1 MIIVVVEDNSI
12 LREREIKAIKKALK
26 DYDYKIIEY
35 SDFTKELK
43 KLIQTSDFKIYI
55 LDIEL
60 QDSSG
65 IDIANYIREVDDISE
80 IIMCSFHYE
89 LEYKVLKSKLKILDF
104 VSKYDNA
111 YENLTNL
118 ILEVLKKHSRRV
130 LKITD
135 KNNILFIVMKDILYI
150 FKEKNTR
157 KCIIKTFNNE
167 YLVNKNLEEIK
178 QILNENFIQV
188 SRSCI
193 VNQNNVEEYNF
204 KDSKIKFKNGD
215 EVFELS
221 KNYVEKI
228 GTK

>member
-1 MIIVVVEDNSI
+1 MIIVVVEDNRI
-12 LREREIKAIKKALK
+12 LRKREIEAIRKALK
-26 DYDYKIIEY
+26 DYDYKIVEY

-43 KLIQTSDFKIYI
+43 KLIQTPDFKIYV

-60 QDSSG
+60 LNSSG
-65 IDIANYIREVDDISE
+65 IDIANYIRDYDDMSE

-111 YENLTNL
+111 YVNLTNL
-118 ILEVLKKHSRRV
+118 ILEVFNKHSRKV

-135 KNNILFIVMKDILYI
+135 KGAILFIVMKDILYI
-150 FKEKNTR
+150 SKEKNTR
-157 KCIIKTFNNE
+157 KCVIKTFNNE

-178 QILNENFIQV
+178 QELNSDFIQV
-188 SRSCI
+188 SRNCI

-204 KDSKIKFKNGD
+204 KDSKIKFKND
-215 EVFELS
+215 EEIDVVLKSFI
-221 KNYVEKI
+221 EKI
-228 GTK
+228 KF

>member
-1 MIIVVVEDNSI
+1 MIIVVVEDNRI
-12 LREREIKAIKKALK
+12 LREREIEAIRKALK
-26 DYDYKIIEY
+26 DYDYKIVEY

-43 KLIQTSDFKIYI
+43 KLIQTPDFKIYV

-60 QDSSG
+60 QNSSG
-65 IDIANYIREVDDISE
+65 IDIANYIRDFDDTSE

-111 YENLTNL
+111 YVNLTNL
-118 ILEVLKKHSRRV
+118 ILEVFNKHSRKV

-135 KNNILFIVMKDILYI
+135 KNTILFIVMKDILYI
-150 FKEKNTR
+150 SKEKNTR
-157 KCIIKTFNNE
+157 KCVIKTFNNE

-178 QILNENFIQV
+178 KELNSGFIQV
-188 SRSCI
+188 SRNCI

-204 KDSKIKFKNGD
+204 KDSKIKFKNGEEID
-215 EVFELS
+215 VVLKSFI
-221 KNYVEKI
+221 EKI
-228 GTK
+228 KF

>member
-12 LREREIKAIKKALK
+12 LREREIEAIRKALK
-26 DYDYKIIEY
+26 DYDYKIVEY

-43 KLIQTSDFKIYI
+43 KLIQTPDFKIYV

-60 QDSSG
+60 QNSSG
-65 IDIANYIREVDDISE
+65 IDIANYIRDYDDTSE
-80 IIMCSFHYE
+80 IIMCSFHNE

-111 YENLTNL
+111 YINLTNL
-118 ILEVLKKHSRRV
+118 ILEVFNKNSRKV

-135 KNNILFIVMKDILYI
+135 KNTILFIVIKDILYI
-150 FKEKNTR
+150 SKEKNTR
-157 KCIIKTFNNE
+157 KCVIKTFNNE

-178 QILNENFIQV
+178 QELNSDFIQV
-188 SRSCI
+188 SRNCI

-204 KDSKIKFKNGD
+204 KDSKIKFKNGEEID
-215 EVFELS
+215 VVLKSFI
-221 KNYVEKI
+221 EKI
-228 GTK
+228 KF

>member
-1 MIIVVVEDNSI
+1 MIIVVVEDNRI
-12 LREREIKAIKKALK
+12 LRKREIEAIRKALK
-26 DYDYKIIEY
+26 DYDYKIVEY

-43 KLIQTSDFKIYI
+43 KLIQTPDFKIYV

-60 QDSSG
+60 LNSSG
-65 IDIANYIREVDDISE
+65 IDIANYIRDYDDMSE

-111 YENLTNL
+111 YVNLTNL
-118 ILEVLKKHSRRV
+118 ILEVFNKHSRKV

-135 KNNILFIVMKDILYI
+135 KGAILFIVIKDILYI
-150 FKEKNTR
+150 SKEKNTR
-157 KCIIKTFNNE
+157 KCVIKTFNNE

-178 QILNENFIQV
+178 QELNSDFIQA
-188 SRSCI
+188 SRNCI

-204 KDSKIKFKNGD
+204 KDSKIKFKNGKEID
-215 EVFELS
+215 VVLKSF
-221 KNYVEKI
+221 VEKI
-228 GTK
+228 KF

>member
-1 MIIVVVEDNSI
+1 MIIVVVEDNRI
-12 LREREIKAIKKALK
+12 LRKREIEAIRKALK
-26 DYDYKIIEY
+26 DYDYKIVEY

-43 KLIQTSDFKIYI
+43 KLIQTPDFKIYV

-60 QDSSG
+60 LNSSG
-65 IDIANYIREVDDISE
+65 IDIANYIRDYDDMSE

-111 YENLTNL
+111 YVNLTNL
-118 ILEVLKKHSRRV
+118 ILEVFNKHSRKV

-135 KNNILFIVMKDILYI
+135 KGAILFIVMKDILYI
-150 FKEKNTR
+150 SKEKNTR
-157 KCIIKTFNNE
+157 KCVIKTFNNE

-178 QILNENFIQV
+178 QELNSGFIQV
-188 SRSCI
+188 SRNCI

-204 KDSKIKFKNGD
+204 KDSKIKFKNGKEID
-215 EVFELS
+215 VVLKSF
-221 KNYVEKI
+221 VEKI
-228 GTK
+228 KF

>member
-12 LREREIKAIKKALK
+12 LRKREIEAIRKALK
-26 DYDYKIIEY
+26 DYDYKIVEY

-43 KLIQTSDFKIYI
+43 KLIQTPDFKIYV

-60 QDSSG
+60 LNSSG
-65 IDIANYIREVDDISE
+65 IDIANYIRDFDDTSE

-89 LEYKVLKSKLKILDF
+89 LEYKILKSKLKILDF

-111 YENLTNL
+111 YVNLTNL
-118 ILEVLKKHSRRV
+118 ILEVFNKHSRKV

-135 KNNILFIVMKDILYI
+135 KGAILFIVMKDILYI
-150 FKEKNTR
+150 SKEKNTR
-157 KCIIKTFNNE
+157 KCVIKTFNNE

-178 QILNENFIQV
+178 QELNSDFIQV
-188 SRSCI
+188 SRNCI

-204 KDSKIKFKNGD
+204 KDSKIKFKNGEEID
-215 EVFELS
+215 VVLKSFI
-221 KNYVEKI
+221 EKI
-228 GTK
+228 KF

>member
-1 MIIVVVEDNSI
+1 MIIVVVEDNRI
-12 LREREIKAIKKALK
+12 LRKREIEAIRKALK
-26 DYDYKIIEY
+26 DYDYKIVEY

-43 KLIQTSDFKIYI
+43 KLIQTPDFKIYV

-60 QDSSG
+60 LNSSG
-65 IDIANYIREVDDISE
+65 IDIANYIRDYDDMSE

-111 YENLTNL
+111 YVNLTNL
-118 ILEVLKKHSRRV
+118 ILEVFNKHSRKV

-135 KNNILFIVMKDILYI
+135 KGVILFIVMKDILYI
-150 FKEKNTR
+150 SKEKNTR
-157 KCIIKTFNNE
+157 KCVIKTFNNE

-178 QILNENFIQV
+178 QELNSDFIQV
-188 SRSCI
+188 SRNCI

-204 KDSKIKFKNGD
+204 KDSKIKFKNGEEID
-215 EVFELS
+215 AVLKSFI
-221 KNYVEKI
+221 EKI
-228 GTK
+228 KF

>member
-12 LREREIKAIKKALK
+12 LRKREIEAIRKALK
-26 DYDYKIIEY
+26 DYDYKIVEY

-43 KLIQTSDFKIYI
+43 KLIQTPDFKIYV

-60 QDSSG
+60 QNSSG
-65 IDIANYIREVDDISE
+65 IDIANYIRDFDDTSE

-111 YENLTNL
+111 YVNLTNL
-118 ILEVLKKHSRRV
+118 ILEVFNKHSRKV

-135 KNNILFIVMKDILYI
+135 KGVILFIVMKDILYI
-150 FKEKNTR
+150 SKEKNTR
-157 KCIIKTFNNE
+157 KCVIKTFNNE

-178 QILNENFIQV
+178 QELNSDFIQV
-188 SRSCI
+188 SRNCI

-204 KDSKIKFKNGD
+204 KDSKIKFKNGEEID
-215 EVFELS
+215 VVLKSFI
-221 KNYVEKI
+221 EKI
-228 GTK
+228 KF

>member
-1 MIIVVVEDNSI
+1 MIIVVVEDNRI
-12 LREREIKAIKKALK
+12 LREREIEAIRKALK
-26 DYDYKIIEY
+26 DYDYKIVEY

-43 KLIQTSDFKIYI
+43 KLIQTPDFKIYV

-60 QDSSG
+60 LNSSG
-65 IDIANYIREVDDISE
+65 IDIANYIRDYDDMSE

-111 YENLTNL
+111 YVNLTNL
-118 ILEVLKKHSRRV
+118 ILEVFNKHSRKV

-135 KNNILFIVMKDILYI
+135 KNTILFIVMKDILYI
-150 FKEKNTR
+150 SKEKNTR
-157 KCIIKTFNNE
+157 KCVIKTFNNE

-178 QILNENFIQV
+178 KELNSGFIQV
-188 SRSCI
+188 SRNCI

-204 KDSKIKFKNGD
+204 KDSKIKFKNGEEID
-215 EVFELS
+215 VVLKSFI
-221 KNYVEKI
+221 EKI
-228 GTK
+228 KF

>member
-1 MIIVVVEDNSI
+1 MIIVVVEDNRI
-12 LREREIKAIKKALK
+12 LREREIEAIRKALK
-26 DYDYKIIEY
+26 DYDYKIVEY

-43 KLIQTSDFKIYI
+43 KLIQTPDFKIYV

-60 QDSSG
+60 QNSSG
-65 IDIANYIREVDDISE
+65 IDIANYIRDFDDTSE

-111 YENLTNL
+111 YVNLTNL
-118 ILEVLKKHSRRV
+118 ILEVFNKHSRKV

-135 KNNILFIVMKDILYI
+135 KGVILFIVMKDILYI
-150 FKEKNTR
+150 SKEKNTR
-157 KCIIKTFNNE
+157 KCVIKTFNNE

-178 QILNENFIQV
+178 QELNSDFIQV
-188 SRSCI
+188 SRNCI

-204 KDSKIKFKNGD
+204 KDSKIKFKNGEEID
-215 EVFELS
+215 VVLKSFI
-221 KNYVEKI
+221 EKI
-228 GTK
+228 KF

>member
-1 MIIVVVEDNSI
+1 MIIVVVEDNRI
-12 LREREIKAIKKALK
+12 LRKREIEAIRKALK
-26 DYDYKIIEY
+26 DYDYKIVEY

-43 KLIQTSDFKIYI
+43 KLIQTPDFKIYV

-60 QDSSG
+60 LNSSG
-65 IDIANYIREVDDISE
+65 IDIANYIRDYDDMSE

-111 YENLTNL
+111 YVNLTNL
-118 ILEVLKKHSRRV
+118 ILEVFNKHSRKV

-135 KNNILFIVMKDILYI
+135 KNTILFIVMKDILYI
-150 FKEKNTR
+150 SKEKNTR
-157 KCIIKTFNNE
+157 KCVIKTFNNE

-178 QILNENFIQV
+178 KELNSGFIQV
-188 SRSCI
+188 SRNCI

-204 KDSKIKFKNGD
+204 KDSKIKFKNGEEID
-215 EVFELS
+215 VVLKSFI
-221 KNYVEKI
+221 EKI
-228 GTK
+228 KF

>member
-1 MIIVVVEDNSI
+1 MIIVVVEDNRI
-12 LREREIKAIKKALK
+12 LRKREIEAIRKALK
-26 DYDYKIIEY
+26 DYDYKIVEY

-43 KLIQTSDFKIYI
+43 KLIQTPDFKIYV

-60 QDSSG
+60 LNSSG
-65 IDIANYIREVDDISE
+65 IDIANYIRDYDDMSE

-111 YENLTNL
+111 YVNLTNL
-118 ILEVLKKHSRRV
+118 ILEVFNKHSRKV

-135 KNNILFIVMKDILYI
+135 KGAILFIVIKDILYI
-150 FKEKNTR
+150 SKEKNTR
-157 KCIIKTFNNE
+157 KCVIKTFNNE

-178 QILNENFIQV
+178 QELNSDFIQV
-188 SRSCI
+188 SRNCI

-204 KDSKIKFKNGD
+204 KDSKIKFKNGKEID
-215 EVFELS
+215 VVLKSF
-221 KNYVEKI
+221 VEKI
-228 GTK
+228 KF

>member
-12 LREREIKAIKKALK
+12 LREREIKAIRKALK
-26 DYDYKIIEY
+26 NYDYKIVEY

-43 KLIQTSDFKIYI
+43 KLIQTPDFKIYV

-60 QDSSG
+60 LNSSG
-65 IDIANYIREVDDISE
+65 IDIANYIRDFDDTSE

-111 YENLTNL
+111 YVNLTNL
-118 ILEVLKKHSRRV
+118 ILEVFNKHSRKV

-135 KNNILFIVMKDILYI
+135 KNTILFIVMKDILYI
-150 FKEKNTR
+150 SKEKNTR
-157 KCIIKTFNNE
+157 KCVIKTFNNE

-178 QILNENFIQV
+178 KELNSGFIQV
-188 SRSCI
+188 SRNCI

-204 KDSKIKFKNGD
+204 KDSKIKFKNGEEID
-215 EVFELS
+215 VVLKSFI
-221 KNYVEKI
+221 KKI
-228 GTK
+228 KF

>member
-12 LREREIKAIKKALK
+12 LRKREIEAIRKALK
-26 DYDYKIIEY
+26 DYDYKIVEY
-35 SDFTKELK
+35 SDFTKKLK
-43 KLIQTSDFKIYI
+43 KLIQTPDFKIYV

-60 QDSSG
+60 LNSSG
-65 IDIANYIREVDDISE
+65 IDIANYIRDYDDMSE

-111 YENLTNL
+111 YVNLTNL
-118 ILEVLKKHSRRV
+118 ILEVFNKHSRKV

-135 KNNILFIVMKDILYI
+135 KGAILFIVMKDILYI
-150 FKEKNTR
+150 SKEKNTR
-157 KCIIKTFNNE
+157 KCVIKTFNNE

-178 QILNENFIQV
+178 QELNSDFIQV
-188 SRSCI
+188 SRNCI

-204 KDSKIKFKNGD
+204 KDSKIKFKNGKEID
-215 EVFELS
+215 VVLKSF
-221 KNYVEKI
+221 VEKI
-228 GTK
+228 KF

>member
-1 MIIVVVEDNSI
+1 MIIVVVEDNRI
-12 LREREIKAIKKALK
+12 LRKREIEAIRKALK
-26 DYDYKIIEY
+26 DYDYKIVEY

-43 KLIQTSDFKIYI
+43 KLIQTPDFKIYV

-60 QDSSG
+60 LNSSG
-65 IDIANYIREVDDISE
+65 IDIANYIRDYDDMSE

-111 YENLTNL
+111 YVNLTNL
-118 ILEVLKKHSRRV
+118 ILEVFNKHSRKV

-135 KNNILFIVMKDILYI
+135 KNTILFIVMKDILYI
-150 FKEKNTR
+150 SKEKNTR
-157 KCIIKTFNNE
+157 KCVIKTFNNE

-178 QILNENFIQV
+178 KELNSDFIQV
-188 SRSCI
+188 SRNCI

-204 KDSKIKFKNGD
+204 KDSKIKFKNGEEID
-215 EVFELS
+215 VVLKSFI
-221 KNYVEKI
+221 EKI
-228 GTK
+228 KF

>member
-1 MIIVVVEDNSI
+1 MIIVVVEDNRI
-12 LREREIKAIKKALK
+12 LREREIKAIRKALK
-26 DYDYKIIEY
+26 DYNYKIVEY

-43 KLIQTSDFKIYI
+43 KLIQTPDFKIYV

-60 QDSSG
+60 LNSSG
-65 IDIANYIREVDDISE
+65 IDIANFIRDYDDMSE

-111 YENLTNL
+111 YVNLTNL
-118 ILEVLKKHSRRV
+118 ILEVFNKHSRKI

-135 KNNILFIVMKDILYI
+135 KGVILFIVMKDILYI
-150 FKEKNTR
+150 SKEKNTR
-157 KCIIKTFNNE
+157 KCVIKTFNNE

-178 QILNENFIQV
+178 QELNSDFIQV
-188 SRSCI
+188 SRNCI

-204 KDSKIKFKNGD
+204 KDSKIKFKNGEEID
-215 EVFELS
+215 VVLKSFI
-221 KNYVEKI
+221 EKI
-228 GTK
+228 KF

>member
-1 MIIVVVEDNSI
+1 MIIIVVEDNRI
-12 LREREIKAIKKALK
+12 LRKREIEAIRKALK
-26 DYDYKIIEY
+26 DYDYKIVEY

-43 KLIQTSDFKIYI
+43 KLIQTPDFKIYV

-60 QDSSG
+60 LNSSG
-65 IDIANYIREVDDISE
+65 IDIANYIRDFDDTSE

-111 YENLTNL
+111 YVNLTNL
-118 ILEVLKKHSRRV
+118 ILEVFNKHSRKV

-135 KNNILFIVMKDILYI
+135 KNTILFIVMKDILYI
-150 FKEKNTR
+150 SKEKNTR
-157 KCIIKTFNNE
+157 KCVIKTFNNE

-193 VNQNNVEEYNF
+193 VNQNNIEEYNF

>member
-12 LREREIKAIKKALK
+12 LREREIKAIRKALK
-26 DYDYKIIEY
+26 NYDYKIVEY

-43 KLIQTSDFKIYI
+43 KLIQTPDFKIYV

-60 QDSSG
+60 LNSSG
-65 IDIANYIREVDDISE
+65 IDIANYIRDFDDTSE

-111 YENLTNL
+111 YVNLTNL
-118 ILEVLKKHSRRV
+118 ILEVFNKHSRKV

-135 KNNILFIVMKDILYI
+135 KGVILFIVMKDILYI
-150 FKEKNTR
+150 SKEKNTR
-157 KCIIKTFNNE
+157 KCVIKTFNNE

-178 QILNENFIQV
+178 QELNSGFIQV
-188 SRSCI
+188 SRNCI

-204 KDSKIKFKNGD
+204 KDSKIKFKNGEEID
-215 EVFELS
+215 VVLKSFI
-221 KNYVEKI
+221 EKI
-228 GTK
+228 KF

>member
-12 LREREIKAIKKALK
+12 LREREIEAIRKALK
-26 DYDYKIIEY
+26 DYDYKIVEY

-43 KLIQTSDFKIYI
+43 KLIQTPDFKIYV

-60 QDSSG
+60 QNSSG
-65 IDIANYIREVDDISE
+65 IDIANYIRDYDDTSE
-80 IIMCSFHYE
+80 IIMCSFHNE

-111 YENLTNL
+111 YINLTNL
-118 ILEVLKKHSRRV
+118 ILEVFNKHSRKV

-135 KNNILFIVMKDILYI
+135 KNTILFIVIKDILYI
-150 FKEKNTR
+150 SKEKNTR
-157 KCIIKTFNNE
+157 KCVIKTFNNE

-178 QILNENFIQV
+178 QELNSDFIQV
-188 SRSCI
+188 SRNCI

-204 KDSKIKFKNGD
+204 KDSKIKFKNGKEID
-215 EVFELS
+215 VVLKSFI
-221 KNYVEKI
+221 EKI
-228 GTK
+228 KF

>member
-1 MIIVVVEDNSI
+1 MIIVVVEDNRI
-12 LREREIKAIKKALK
+12 LRKREIEAIRKALK
-26 DYDYKIIEY
+26 DYDYKIVEY

-43 KLIQTSDFKIYI
+43 KLIQTSDFKIYV

-60 QDSSG
+60 QNSSG
-65 IDIANYIREVDDISE
+65 IDIANYIRDFDDTSE

-111 YENLTNL
+111 YVNLTNL
-118 ILEVLKKHSRRV
+118 ILEVFNKHSRKV

-135 KNNILFIVMKDILYI
+135 KGVILFIVMKDILYI
-150 FKEKNTR
+150 SKEKNTR
-157 KCIIKTFNNE
+157 KCVIKTFNNE

-178 QILNENFIQV
+178 QELNSDFIQV
-188 SRSCI
+188 SRNCI

-204 KDSKIKFKNGD
+204 KDSKIKFKNGEEID
-215 EVFELS
+215 VVLKSFI
-221 KNYVEKI
+221 EKI
-228 GTK
+228 KF

>member
-1 MIIVVVEDNSI
+1 MIIVVVEDNRI
-12 LREREIKAIKKALK
+12 LREREIEAIRKALK
-26 DYDYKIIEY
+26 DYDYKIVEY

-43 KLIQTSDFKIYI
+43 KLIQTPDFKIYV

-60 QDSSG
+60 QNSSG
-65 IDIANYIREVDDISE
+65 IDIANFIRDYDDMSE

-111 YENLTNL
+111 YVNLTNL
-118 ILEVLKKHSRRV
+118 ILEVFNKHSRKV

-135 KNNILFIVMKDILYI
+135 KGVILFIVMKDILYI
-150 FKEKNTR
+150 SKEKNTR
-157 KCIIKTFNNE
+157 KCVIKTFNNE

-178 QILNENFIQV
+178 QELNSGFIQV
-188 SRSCI
+188 SRNCI

-204 KDSKIKFKNGD
+204 KDSKIKFKNGEEID
-215 EVFELS
+215 VVLKSFI
-221 KNYVEKI
+221 EKI
-228 GTK
+228 KF

>member
-1 MIIVVVEDNSI
+1 MIIVVVEDNRI
-12 LREREIKAIKKALK
+12 LRKREIEAIRKALK
-26 DYDYKIIEY
+26 NYDYKIVEY

-43 KLIQTSDFKIYI
+43 KLIQTPDFKIYV

-60 QDSSG
+60 LNSSG
-65 IDIANYIREVDDISE
+65 IDIANYIRDYDDMSE

-111 YENLTNL
+111 YVNLTNL
-118 ILEVLKKHSRRV
+118 ILEVFNKHSRKV

-135 KNNILFIVMKDILYI
+135 KGVILFIVMKDILYI
-150 FKEKNTR
+150 SKEKNTR
-157 KCIIKTFNNE
+157 KCVIKTFNNE

-178 QILNENFIQV
+178 QELNSDFIQV
-188 SRSCI
+188 SRNCI

-204 KDSKIKFKNGD
+204 KDSKIKFKNGEEID
-215 EVFELS
+215 VVLKSFI
-221 KNYVEKI
+221 EKI
-228 GTK
+228 KF

>member
-1 MIIVVVEDNSI
+1 MIIVVVEDNRI
-12 LREREIKAIKKALK
+12 LRKREIEAIRKALK
-26 DYDYKIIEY
+26 DYDYKIVEY

-43 KLIQTSDFKIYI
+43 KLIQTPDFKIYV

-60 QDSSG
+60 LNSSG
-65 IDIANYIREVDDISE
+65 IDIANYIRDYDDMSE

-111 YENLTNL
+111 YVNLTNL
-118 ILEVLKKHSRRV
+118 ILEVFNKHSRKV

-135 KNNILFIVMKDILYI
+135 KGAILFIVMKDILYI
-150 FKEKNTR
+150 SKEKNTR
-157 KCIIKTFNNE
+157 KCVIKTFNNE

-178 QILNENFIQV
+178 QELNSDFIQV
-188 SRSCI
+188 SRNCI

-204 KDSKIKFKNGD
+204 KDSKIKFKNGKEID
-215 EVFELS
+215 VVLKSF
-221 KNYVEKI
+221 VEKI
-228 GTK
+228 KF

>member
-12 LREREIKAIKKALK
+12 LREREIEAIRKALK
-26 DYDYKIIEY
+26 DYDYKIVEY

-43 KLIQTSDFKIYI
+43 KLIQTPDFKIYV

-60 QDSSG
+60 QNSSG
-65 IDIANYIREVDDISE
+65 IDIANYIRDFDDTSE

-111 YENLTNL
+111 YVNLTNL
-118 ILEVLKKHSRRV
+118 ILEVFNKHSRKV

-135 KNNILFIVMKDILYI
+135 KNTILFIVMKDILYI
-150 FKEKNTR
+150 SKEKNTR
-157 KCIIKTFNNE
+157 KCVIKTFNNE

-178 QILNENFIQV
+178 KELNSGFIQV
-188 SRSCI
+188 SRNCI

-204 KDSKIKFKNGD
+204 KDSKIKFKNGEEID
-215 EVFELS
+215 VVLKSFI
-221 KNYVEKI
+221 EKI
-228 GTK
+228 KF

>member
-1 MIIVVVEDNSI
+1 MIIVVVEDNRI
-12 LREREIKAIKKALK
+12 LREREIEAIRKALK
-26 DYDYKIIEY
+26 DYDYKIVEY

-43 KLIQTSDFKIYI
+43 KLIQTPDFKIYV

-60 QDSSG
+60 QNSSG
-65 IDIANYIREVDDISE
+65 IDIANYIRDFDDTSE

-111 YENLTNL
+111 YVNLTNL
-118 ILEVLKKHSRRV
+118 ILEVFNKHSRKV

-135 KNNILFIVMKDILYI
+135 KGAILFIVMKDILYI
-150 FKEKNTR
+150 SKEKNTR
-157 KCIIKTFNNE
+157 KCVIKTFNNE

-178 QILNENFIQV
+178 QELNENFIQV
-188 SRSCI
+188 SRNCI

-204 KDSKIKFKNGD
+204 KDSKIKFKNGEEID
-215 EVFELS
+215 VVLKSFI
-221 KNYVEKI
+221 EKI
-228 GTK
+228 KF

>member
-1 MIIVVVEDNSI
+1 MIIVVVEDNRI
-12 LREREIKAIKKALK
+12 LRKREIEAIRKALK
-26 DYDYKIIEY
+26 DYDYKIVEY

-43 KLIQTSDFKIYI
+43 KLIQTPDFKIYV

-60 QDSSG
+60 LNSSG
-65 IDIANYIREVDDISE
+65 IDIANYIRDYDDMSE

-111 YENLTNL
+111 YVNLTNL
-118 ILEVLKKHSRRV
+118 ILEVFNKHSRKV

-135 KNNILFIVMKDILYI
+135 KGAILFIVIKDILYI
-150 FKEKNTR
+150 SKEKNTR
-157 KCIIKTFNNE
+157 NCVIKTFNNE

-178 QILNENFIQV
+178 QELNSDFIQV
-188 SRSCI
+188 SRNCI

-204 KDSKIKFKNGD
+204 KDSKIKFKNGKEID
-215 EVFELS
+215 VVLKSF
-221 KNYVEKI
+221 VEKI
-228 GTK
+228 KF

>member
-1 MIIVVVEDNSI
+1 MIIVVVEDNRI
-12 LREREIKAIKKALK
+12 LRKREIEAIRKALK
-26 DYDYKIIEY
+26 DYDYKIVEY

-43 KLIQTSDFKIYI
+43 KLIQTPDFKIYV

-60 QDSSG
+60 LNSSG
-65 IDIANYIREVDDISE
+65 IDIANYIRDYDDMSE

-111 YENLTNL
+111 YVNLTNL
-118 ILEVLKKHSRRV
+118 ILEVFNKHSRKV

-135 KNNILFIVMKDILYI
+135 KGVILFIVMKDILYI
-150 FKEKNTR
+150 SKEKNTR
-157 KCIIKTFNNE
+157 KCVIKTFNNE

-178 QILNENFIQV
+178 QELNSGFIQV
-188 SRSCI
+188 SRNCI

-204 KDSKIKFKNGD
+204 KDSKIKFKNGKEID
-215 EVFELS
+215 VVLKSF
-221 KNYVEKI
+221 VEKI
-228 GTK
+228 KF

>member
-1 MIIVVVEDNSI
+1 MIIVVVEDNRI
-12 LREREIKAIKKALK
+12 LREREIEAIRKALK
-26 DYDYKIIEY
+26 DYDYKIVEY

-43 KLIQTSDFKIYI
+43 KLIQTPDFKIYV

-60 QDSSG
+60 LNSSG
-65 IDIANYIREVDDISE
+65 IDIANYIRDYDDMSE

-111 YENLTNL
+111 YVNLTNL
-118 ILEVLKKHSRRV
+118 ILEVFNKHSRKV

-135 KNNILFIVMKDILYI
+135 KGVILFIVMKDILYI
-150 FKEKNTR
+150 SKEKNTR
-157 KCIIKTFNNE
+157 KCVIKTFNNE

-178 QILNENFIQV
+178 QELNSDFIQV
-188 SRSCI
+188 SRNCI

-204 KDSKIKFKNGD
+204 KDSKIKFKNGEEID
-215 EVFELS
+215 VVLKSFI
-221 KNYVEKI
+221 EKI
-228 GTK
+228 KF

>member
-1 MIIVVVEDNSI
+1 MIIVVVEDNRI
-12 LREREIKAIKKALK
+12 LRKREIEAIRKALK
-26 DYDYKIIEY
+26 DYDYKIVEY

-43 KLIQTSDFKIYI
+43 KLIQTPDFKIYV

-60 QDSSG
+60 LNSSG
-65 IDIANYIREVDDISE
+65 IDIANYIRDYDDMSE

-111 YENLTNL
+111 YVNLTNL
-118 ILEVLKKHSRRV
+118 ILEVFNKHSRKV

-135 KNNILFIVMKDILYI
+135 KGAILFIVMKDILYI
-150 FKEKNTR
+150 SKEKNTR
-157 KCIIKTFNNE
+157 KCVIKTFNNE

-178 QILNENFIQV
+178 QELNSDFIQV
-188 SRSCI
+188 SRNCI

-204 KDSKIKFKNGD
+204 KDSKIKFKNGEEID
-215 EVFELS
+215 VVLKSFI
-221 KNYVEKI
+221 EKI
-228 GTK
+228 KF